1 MARSS
6 DDHSSVGPARPISL
20 TIVSLSPNTLS
31 GQEILAHL
39 RPRQAESPTID
50 VDYSMHFSPEEQSI
64 IKGLVGEKM
73 AAQSLVISNK
83 NFVDTMSGALHQSSR
98 ARMDGDRLFFRAS
111 EFPAVS
117 QIIAQK
123 EVDMLNA
130 LLDNGTPVFNAI
142 HMKSYRVPPSD
153 IEGFL
158 ADAVFHADQ
167 HAYNTCA
174 SYGSL
179 EYTSG
184 DRTRQVR
191 PNETPQARNTRVLCG
206 DHLDKL
212 IAIVDRA
219 VVKIKSVK
227 ECPGQSPIIDKLE
240 VNTTSIPSTISIPRL
255 MPAREYAIAQGYT
268 DPPQPIALL
277 PSPADRR
284 GRESKPARKKH
295 RRSPSRRASGG
306 SNRESA
312 VVPRSASHRP
322 AWVCCTHGWRHPTMD
337 MWYDTMLEYGCD
349 VRSVQRLCALAQ
361 NSPEA
366 HNLANQL
373 FDKLIMWRRDGEQL
387 KNPSAFI
394 EKGVERARREMN
406 PDGVV
411 HSGKRKHEHR

>member
-64 IKGLVGEKM
+64 IKGLVGEKI

-98 ARMDGDRLFFRAS
+98 ARMNGDRLFFRAS

-123 EVDMLNA
+123 EVDMLNL

-142 HMKSYRVPPSD
+142 HMKSHRVPPSD

-158 ADAVFHADQ
+158 ADACFHADQ
-167 HAYNTCA
+167 HACTT
-174 SYGSL
+174 SFGSL
-179 EYTSG
+179 DYTFG
-184 DRTRQVR
+184 DRTRQVGYV
-191 PNETPQARNTRVLCG
+191 ETPQARKTRVLCG

-219 VVKIKSVK
+219 VVKIKSVA
-227 ECPGQSPIIDKLE
+227 ECPGQSPIIDELE

-255 MPAREYAIAQGYT
+255 MPARNYAIAQGYT

-277 PSPADRR
+277 PSPAGRR

-295 RRSPSRRASGG
+295 RRSPSRCASGG

-312 VVPRSASHRP
+312 VVPWSASHRP
-322 AWVCCTHGWRHPTMD
+322 AWVCCTHGWQHPTMD

-349 VRSVQRLCALAQ
+349 DRSAQRLCALAQ

-387 KNPSAFI
+387 KNPSGFI
-394 EKGVERARREMN
+394 EKGVERARRELN